1 MNLVIN
7 KDSFN
12 CGHRWNV
19 DWPTAS
25 QRAVFGLPAE
35 GASSLSTSGWWI
47 ATIHLSN
54 MLYIHECEF
63 IHLYHVFKKSPFKND
78 IYIYRCTDNFPII
91 IPITISMYGGFQTV
105 PRFIAGGYM
114 HGSWAQQI
122 VYGKRRVA
130 VLWPVTDFRT
140 RINFLCLFWIAKS
153 SFLRLQSL
161 QSLFLVAY
169 PISIAYVTI
178 SQHPLA
184 SKFAL
189 KYTNQIWRVNWNLK
203 VGWLTTISMILL
215 STLYLVVTWLNQV
228 QSMRLNLAPSSEQS
242 WFTTHNII

>member
-1 MNLVIN
+1 VDTAETSIGPQQASVLFSDFRRKGHHLWVLQVDESLQFTFQTCCIYMNVNLFICIMCS
-7 KDSFN
+7 KS
-12 CGHRWNV
+12 HR
-19 DWPTAS
+19 S
-25 QRAVFGLPAE
+25 K
-35 GASSLSTSGWWI
+35 
-47 ATIHLSN
+47 
-54 MLYIHECEF
+54 M
-63 IHLYHVFKKSPFKND
+63 